1 MKTVLPQ
8 ETPMAQQYVA
18 SDSRT
23 GLEVTVKGEF
33 PPHPDDRVRIARTTN
48 LFTQLMATILAT
60 SNETERR
67 QLFVSLESALEIADA
82 LARQDMES
90 VNQLVQQF
98 FTRHGLTP
106 EQLQE
111 MLKELGMQPPLPPH
125 DDDPSV

>member
-1 MKTVLPQ
+1 
-8 ETPMAQQYVA
+8 MAQQYVA

-60 SNETERR
+60 GNETERR

-82 LARQDMES
+82 LARQDMEA
-90 VNQLVQQF
+90 VNGLVQQF
-98 FTRHGLTP
+98 FTRHGLTQ

-111 MLKELGMQPPLPPH
+111 MLREFGIPPQPPPDDEPPA
-125 DDDPSV
+125 PSSSV

>member
-1 MKTVLPQ
+1 
-8 ETPMAQQYVA
+8 MAQEYVA

-60 SNETERR
+60 SNETDRR
-67 QLFVSLESALEIADA
+67 QLFISLESALEIADA
-82 LARQDMES
+82 LARQDMEA

-98 FTRHGLTP
+98 FSRNGLTP

-111 MLKELGMQPPLPPH
+111 MLTELGMPPRPPL
-125 DDDPSV
+125 DDEPSV

>member
-1 MKTVLPQ
+1 
-8 ETPMAQQYVA
+8 MAQEYRA
-18 SDSRT
+18 SENRT
-23 GLEVTVKGEF
+23 GLEVTVKGDF

-82 LARQDMES
+82 LARQDMEA
-90 VNQLVQQF
+90 VNRLVQGF
-98 FTRHGLTP
+98 LAKHGLTP

-111 MLKELGMQPPLPPH
+111 LLKEFGMPPHPPH
-125 DDDPSV
+125 DDDPSLN